1 VGLLALDVVLPEF
14 YPELRADAPRSPEAL
29 ETLEGSL
36 VSVPHSRL
44 GAWLL
49 RRWGLSLRLQSV
61 VACSHDSTVADSTEG
76 KLAACVEL
84 SASLAALA
92 LQPANSERSRQ
103 LAADAKRLLALAPAD
118 VARVHRQA
126 AMTLNEAES
135 AFEGTAEGDTPNRT
149 VVSLS
154 SVATL
159 HQAPRAAQLRADS
172 SGYSTLPDP
181 VTTALTLERELAAS
195 RQHGWPLSVALLQ
208 TAGCGT
214 PLAQRSLDQAVR
226 ALRRTLRPSDLMG
239 RHDQDRLLVTMP
251 GAGRDEAAAAAR
263 RITQALA
270 EVGLEGLGVATTSPE
285 APLDSWESLL
295 ALAERA
301 LSAAWRVGSG
311 ICSAG

>member
-1 VGLLALDVVLPEF
+1 
-14 YPELRADAPRSPEAL
+14 
-29 ETLEGSL
+29 
-36 VSVPHSRL
+36 
-44 GAWLL
+44 
-49 RRWGLSLRLQSV
+49 
-61 VACSHDSTVADSTEG
+61 
-76 KLAACVEL
+76 
-84 SASLAALA
+84 
-92 LQPANSERSRQ
+92 
-103 LAADAKRLLALAPAD
+103 
-118 VARVHRQA
+118 
-126 AMTLNEAES
+126 
-135 AFEGTAEGDTPNRT
+135 
-149 VVSLS
+149 
-154 SVATL
+154 
-159 HQAPRAAQLRADS
+159 
-172 SGYSTLPDP
+172 

-214 PLAQRSLDQAVR
+214 PQAQRSLDQAVR